1 MPQRDLYNNLA
12 TVQLLDPQ
20 AINDTDTKSAL
31 LDTREHGGALILVPC
46 GTFTGAD
53 ADSYVSLILQESD
66 TTVDGDFTAVATT
79 DMHRAI
85 TTATAG
91 LFGLVNSTSVD
102 NALFKVGYIG
112 SKRYIRVLLDF
123 TTGTGGVTAANVS
136 VVAVMAQPPRLP
148 AATVTA
154 VAAT

>member
-1 MPQRDLYNNLA
+1 MPQRDSYNNLVP
-12 TVQLLDPQ
+12 VQLLDPQ
-20 AINDTDTKSAL
+20 AINDTDTKSSL
-31 LDTREHGGALILVPC
+31 LDTREHGEALILVPC

-53 ADSYVSLILQESD
+53 ADSFVNLILQESD
-66 TTVDGDFTAVATT
+66 TTADSDFSAVATT
-79 DMHRAI
+79 DMLRAI

-91 LFGLVNSTSVD
+91 LFGVVNSTSVD

-123 TTGTGGVTAANVS
+123 TTGTGGVTAANV
-136 VVAVMAQPPRLP
+136 AVLGVMSNPPRK
-148 AATVTA
+148 AAASVSA